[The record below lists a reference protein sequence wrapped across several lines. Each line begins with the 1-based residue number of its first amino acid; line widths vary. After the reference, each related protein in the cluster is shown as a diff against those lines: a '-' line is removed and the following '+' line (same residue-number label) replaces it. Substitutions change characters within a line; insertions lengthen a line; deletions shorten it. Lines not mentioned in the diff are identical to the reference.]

1 MRRWKL
7 FVTVLGLATVFPVA
21 AIVVW
26 PWPERIAER
35 NFTRIAEGMRR
46 AEVEAILGPPG
57 DYTTGPTVG
66 PMRGGLD
73 LLTRDESYY
82 PMYDATLEWKGNT
95 AIIRVGFDSA
105 GVATYKEYATNSRV
119 DQGLFDNLLWR
130 AKRQWH
136 RWFP

>member
-57 DYTTGPTVG
+57 DYTTGPTDS
-66 PMRGGLD
+66 PARGGLY
-73 LLTRDESYY
+73 LLKRHESYY
-82 PMYDATLEWKGNT
+82 PMYDATQEWKGNT

-105 GVATYKEYATNSRV
+105 NVATYKEYVTGPRV
-119 DQGLFDNLLWR
+119 AQGLFDNLLSH
-130 AKRQWH
+130 AKGQWH
-136 RWFP
+136 RWFS

>member
-1 MRRWKL
+1 M
-7 FVTVLGLATVFPVA
+7 VFPIA
-21 AIVVW
+21 AMVMW

-57 DYTTGPTVG
+57 DYTTGPTDS
-66 PMRGGLD
+66 PARGGLY
-73 LLTRDESYY
+73 LLKRDESYY
-82 PMYDATLEWKGNT
+82 PMYDATQEWKGNT

-105 GVATYKEYATNSRV
+105 NVATYKEYVRNYRV

-130 AKRQWH
+130 LQRQWH
-136 RWFP
+136 RWFPE